1 MKNFVTLLLIL
12 FCSYNYSQYSKKELK
27 TIKKAGIKIIN
38 KGLDLNAVFVP
49 YKKPFYNQVTGQKI
63 TGEYNI
69 SAWKESLFEAGLES
83 GDFYETSDA
92 VKFQGRYQFEIG
104 EGCRY
109 SRCAKIFDMENNNR
123 LVATI
128 SWKFERIYNKEG
140 KWSFIR
146 RYIIEELIRLN

>member
-1 MKNFVTLLLIL
+1 MITT
-12 FCSYNYSQYSKKELK
+12 E
-27 TIKKAGIKIIN
+27 IKIIN
-38 KGLDLNAVFVP
+38 RGLDLNAVFVP
-49 YKKPFYNQVTGQKI
+49 YKEKYYSNYLQQWVDYSK
-63 TGEYNI
+63 YVD
-69 SAWKESLFEAGLES
+69 AWADTLFEAGLEV
-83 GDFYETSDA
+83 GEFYETSDS
-92 VKFQGRYQFEIG
+92 VNFKGRYQFEIG